1 MTKPLVPADLLKSL
15 DKVQKA
21 EDAGAKARTAPQTK
35 PSANPQS
42 KVNTKAQG
50 KGNAMHTR
58 SSNRGK

>member
-1 MTKPLVPADLLKSL
+1 MTKPLVPTDLLKSL

-21 EDAGAKARTAPQTK
+21 EDPGLKPKAQPQAK

-50 KGNAMHTR
+50 KGSSLHTR